1 MRCSHSSFLQWKHNY
16 LQRTNK
22 QKGMRAMAIKK
33 EEEGCGHNGPQIQLK
48 QVQVKKTNG
57 NRNGNGRFHL
67 YLIIIKNKKVKLVLM
82 EERKKARRTKMLCFL
97 CVYAQRRA

>member
-1 MRCSHSSFLQWKHNY
+1 MLTFKLFLQWKHNY

-57 NRNGNGRFHL
+57 NRNENSRLHL
-67 YLIIIKNKKVKLVLM
+67 YLIIIKKKKVKLVLM

>member
-1 MRCSHSSFLQWKHNY
+1 MLTFKLFLQWKHNY

-57 NRNGNGRFHL
+57 NRNENGRLHL
-67 YLIIIKNKKVKLVLM
+67 YLIIIKKKKVKLVLM

>member
-33 EEEGCGHNGPQIQLK
+33 KEEEGCGHNGPQIQLK

-57 NRNGNGRFHL
+57 NRNGRLHL
-67 YLIIIKNKKVKLVLM
+67 YLIIIKKK
-82 EERKKARRTKMLCFL
+82 KK
-97 CVYAQRRA
+97 